1 MILRRVFGDQLLEP
15 LRETPFRLFWLG
27 QTISLLG
34 DRVAAVALP
43 FLVLELGGSA
53 IHLGQLSALYS
64 AGQVLLLLL
73 GGVLVDRIPRRNI
86 LVITDVI
93 RGALVAGV
101 VALLLTDGL
110 TLTHLYAMYLLF
122 GLCSAFFMPATA
134 SIVPETVPKPLLMP
148 ANALRS
154 FAGEFAGIAGPA
166 LGGILIGFG
175 GLALALGFDALTFVV
190 GVACLLLMR
199 VRSRPVAPEPDKP
212 RYWRDIGE
220 GFRLITRSQWL
231 WATILIFAFVNVFF
245 AGATSVLFPL
255 LAKERLGDPQ
265 ALGWLFSGVAAGSL
279 LGALLLGRLGRV
291 ARRGLS
297 AYTGVAAS
305 GLALLGLSFAP
316 HPAIAVT
323 LAMLMGGSLVV
334 FGVIWESTVQELV
347 PPETLGRVY
356 SVDMFGSFALLPLG
370 FLAVG
375 WLAAHLGVVPSLLV
389 CGGAV
394 VLLAGIGLL
403 VPGVRNLR

>member
-1 MILRRVFGDQLLEP
+1 MILRRVFGDPLLEP
-15 LRETPFRLFWLG
+15 LRERPFRLFWLG
-27 QTISLLG
+27 QTVSLLG

-53 IHLGQLSALYS
+53 TQLGQLSALYS

-73 GGVLVDRIPRRNI
+73 GGVLVDRIPRRNV
-86 LVITDVI
+86 LVVTDLI

-101 VALLLTDGL
+101 VALLLGGGL
-110 TLTHLYAMYLLF
+110 TLAHLYAMYLLF

-134 SIVPETVPKPLLMP
+134 SIVPETVPKPLLVP

-154 FAGEFAGIAGPA
+154 FAGEFAGIVGPA
-166 LGGILIGFG
+166 LGGILVGFG
-175 GLALALGFDALTFVV
+175 GLALALGFDALTFGV

-199 VRSRPVAPEPDKP
+199 VRPRPATPTLGKP
-212 RYWRDIGE
+212 RYWQDLGE
-220 GFRLITRSQWL
+220 GFRLIARSQWL

-265 ALGWLFSGVAAGSL
+265 VLGWLFSGVAAGSL
-279 LGALLLGRLGRV
+279 LSALLLGRLGRV
-291 ARRGLS
+291 ARRGLA
-297 AYTGVAAS
+297 AYAGVAAS
-305 GLALLGLSFAP
+305 GLALLGLALAP
-316 HPAIAVT
+316 HPAVAVA

-347 PPETLGRVY
+347 PLEALGRVH
-356 SVDMFGSFALLPLG
+356 SVDMLGSFALLPLG

-375 WLAAHLGVVPSLLV
+375 WLATHLGVTPSLLI

-394 VLLAGIGLL
+394 VLLAGTGLL